1 MLGVLMMS
9 RDEAWERKAVLEYTD
24 KLKRLLEAGQDV
36 DVEFEG
42 FTLRSRLADLRAEI
56 DRALA

>member
-1 MLGVLMMS
+1 MLALMMS
-9 RDEAWERKAVLEYTD
+9 RDEAWERKAVIDYAD

-36 DVEFEG
+36 DVEIEG

>member
-1 MLGVLMMS
+1 MLALMMS
-9 RDEAWERKAVLEYTD
+9 RDEAWERKAVIEYAD

-36 DVEFEG
+36 DVEIEG